1 MVIQQ
6 YFANIDPI
14 SGNTSGKYLTM
25 ADYGTYTDHELLD
38 LLKEGDQVAFTE
50 IYDRYKLLLH
60 RYAYRWLQDKEAV
73 KDVIQELFTTVWTK
87 RETLVFNKNL
97 SGYLYTSVRNGIL
110 RKVSQNQRSVDY
122 TDSLR
127 EYAEKGES
135 ITDHRIR
142 ENQLKEIIEREIS
155 ALPHKMRE
163 VFELSRNSHLSHAE
177 IAGRLGLSEHTVRTH
192 IKKALKILRSRLGLY
207 LFLYFLLN

>member
-1 MVIQQ
+1 M
-6 YFANIDPI
+6 AN
-14 SGNTSGKYLTM
+14 
-25 ADYGTYTDHELLD
+25 YGTYTDQELLD
-38 LLKEGDQVAFTE
+38 LLKESDPVAFTE

-73 KDVIQELFTTVWTK
+73 KDVIQELFTIVWTK
-87 RETLVFNKNL
+87 RETLIFNKNL

-110 RKVSQNQRSVDY
+110 RKVSQDRRSIDY

-135 ITDHRIR
+135 ITDHRLR
-142 ENQLKEIIEREIS
+142 ENQLKQIIEQEIS
-155 ALPHKMRE
+155 ALPSKMRE

-177 IAGRLGLSEHTVRTH
+177 IASQLGLSEHTIRTH
-192 IKKALKILRSRLGLY
+192 IKKALRILRSRLGLR
-207 LFLYFLLN
+207 LFLLFLFS